1 MVGAQ
6 SALNPLGQSLCWN
19 KLLRTVRGG
28 PYGIYFS
35 GGKGNSTEA
44 IYSLIT
50 ADRQAVAGYLPST
63 HGFLFANSWPSIH
76 ITSITLPDPF
86 GDIAV
91 GNASW
96 GLCGGMTF
104 ASRDYFEAKQLAP
117 AQTTNPTGEGD
128 PLFDYIVRCLAQ
140 SLNLGDAADFVKYAD
155 PVYPDTDDPT
165 LGFGRDWVMAR
176 ITWPGIRDTIDSGHP
191 CPIGVATGYLP
202 DITHIGHQVCA
213 YAYQLQGQLLTVWV
227 YDPNSP
233 GNNDITIQLDISRT
247 DQELIGVHSNIN
259 VGHSPICFFT
269 QSYEQRVPVLG
280 RVKR

>member
-6 SALNPLGQSLCWN
+6 SALNPWDNPFAGTNFYEQS
-19 KLLRTVRGG
+19 VGG

-63 HGFLFANSWPSIH
+63 HGFLFANSRPSIH

-128 PLFDYIVRCLAQ
+128 PLFDYIVRRLAQ
-140 SLNLGDAADFVKYAD
+140 SLNLGDAANFVKYAD

-191 CPIGVATGYLP
+191 CPMEWPP
-202 DITHIGHQVCA
+202 DTFPT
-213 YAYQLQGQLLTVWV
+213 LLTSVIRSAPTPTN
-227 YDPNSP
+227 YRASCLQCGSTTPTARETTTSRYNSTFP
-233 GNNDITIQLDISRT
+233 GRTRSSSACTAIST
-247 DQELIGVHSNIN
+247 SGTHPYASSL
-259 VGHSPICFFT
+259 SPTNSEFR
-269 QSYEQRVPVLG
+269 SWEG
-280 RVKR
+280 

>member
-19 KLLRTVRGG
+19 KLLRTIRGG

-35 GGKGNSTEA
+35 GGKGNSTEV

-63 HGFLFANSWPSIH
+63 HGFLFANSRPSIH

-128 PLFDYIVRCLAQ
+128 PLFDYIVRRLARV
-140 SLNLGDAADFVKYAD
+140 STWAT
-155 PVYPDTDDPT
+155 PPT
-165 LGFGRDWVMAR
+165 
-176 ITWPGIRDTIDSGHP
+176 
-191 CPIGVATGYLP
+191 
-202 DITHIGHQVCA
+202 
-213 YAYQLQGQLLTVWV
+213 
-227 YDPNSP
+227 
-233 GNNDITIQLDISRT
+233 
-247 DQELIGVHSNIN
+247 
-259 VGHSPICFFT
+259 
-269 QSYEQRVPVLG
+269 
-280 RVKR
+280 